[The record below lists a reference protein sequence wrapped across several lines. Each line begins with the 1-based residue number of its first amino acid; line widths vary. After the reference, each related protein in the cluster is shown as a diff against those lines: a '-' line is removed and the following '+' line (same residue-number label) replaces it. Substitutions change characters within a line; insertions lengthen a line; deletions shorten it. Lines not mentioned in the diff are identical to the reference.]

1 MTRALASSFALHL
14 STFIVAVLLCGG
26 IEACHPQPR
35 PPVPHTDA
43 SVTYCDFGDMG
54 NAPVNADRCNTQV
67 GGYPCIVCHGAQD
80 CVDKTYQVYCE
91 PTCVACGLAA
101 VRR

>member
-1 MTRALASSFALHL
+1 MRVALLVALAL
-14 STFIVAVLLCGG
+14 V
-26 IEACHPQPR
+26 ACHPQPR

-54 NAPVNADRCNTQV
+54 SAPVNADRCNAWV
-67 GGYPCIVCHGAQD
+67 GGYPCVRCAAAHD

-91 PTCVACGLAA
+91 ADCVACGLAA
-101 VRR
+101 ARR